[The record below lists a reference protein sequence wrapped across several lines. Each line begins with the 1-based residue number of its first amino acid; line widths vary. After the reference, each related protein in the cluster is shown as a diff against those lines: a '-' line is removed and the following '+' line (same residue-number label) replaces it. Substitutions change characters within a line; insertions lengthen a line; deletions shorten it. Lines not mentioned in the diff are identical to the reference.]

1 MKIWHGERYTAEG
14 EKQLIG
20 YLNTWKLNTG
30 YLISFNFDK
39 KKKPGVE
46 RIQMG
51 NKNLFE
57 GTV

>member
-20 YLNTWKLNTG
+20 YLNTWKLNTV
-30 YLISFNFDK
+30 YLLSFNFDK